1 MIFVTHKR
9 NEHPV
14 FTGFI
19 NSVWERDLPGGG
31 KIPMYNIGT
40 GEKRQDG
47 TRIHSS
53 WVCDMIGPAR
63 REAEINPPQKGDR
76 ISVYG
81 VKLTNISRKND
92 DGTWE
97 KPFLRV
103 SISDYTVNGGSSPSE
118 EDLAY

>member
-63 REAEINPPQKGDR
+63 REAEINPVRR
-76 ISVYG
+76 IWH
-81 VKLTNISRKND
+81 IESRIECPRRHH
-92 DGTWE
+92 GTQQI
-97 KPFLRV
+97 FLQ
-103 SISDYTVNGGSSPSE
+103 
-118 EDLAY
+118 